1 MRTAIKTAAIAAGV
15 MLSALAASAEVNG
28 AIVADPLMK
37 QILSRQ
43 LTAAAGGVTGAVRLG
58 SGQTIELSMV
68 DPLAPLKPVEGLV
81 AKRVEAAPEASE
93 DAPAKAKASRRARRA
108 DEQLRKMSDEK
119 RAADWVGR
127 KQP

>member
-1 MRTAIKTAAIAAGV
+1 MRTGIKTAAIAAGL

-58 SGQTIELSMV
+58 SGQTIELSV
-68 DPLAPLKPVEGLV
+68 GDPLAPLKPVEGLV
-81 AKRVEAAPEASE
+81 EKPIAPAAEAAP
-93 DAPAKAKASRRARRA
+93 AKTKGARRTARRA
-108 DEQLRKMSDEK
+108 DEQLRKMSDDK

-127 KQP
+127 K